1 MLKKA
6 HSINHYK
13 LRNICNKL
21 SAILNIKFNLRI
33 NMTEVKLHGVLLSP
47 YVYRVIWALKLKGV
61 PYEFVAEDLSNKSD
75 LLLKYNPVYK
85 KIPVL
90 VHGEKPVSESMVIL
104 EYIEEMWPQNPSL
117 MPNDPYDRALA
128 RFWIK
133 FIEDKV
139 RTTTLA
145 IPFINIFFS
154 NLFIYLRFRLD
165 HKNKE
170 LHPLKPQLLSFVTR
184 TRVIVRIADSQSIKP
199 SRSIAFF
206 IFICK
211 KLFKLSTPCFF
222 TTLFLEIFI
231 NQ

>member
-1 MLKKA
+1 
-6 HSINHYK
+6 
-13 LRNICNKL
+13 
-21 SAILNIKFNLRI
+21 
-33 NMTEVKLHGVLLSP
+33 MTEVKLHGVLLSP

-133 FIEDKV
+133 FIEDKIV
-139 RTTTLA
+139 A
-145 IPFINIFFS
+145 ILG
-154 NLFIYLRFRLD
+154 LFRSITGQELE
-165 HKNKE
+165 NATKE
-170 LHPLKPQLLSFVTR
+170 LLEILQTLEEHGLGEKFFFNGDNIGLV
-184 TRVIVRIADSQSIKP
+184 D
-199 SRSIAFF
+199 IAFGSM
-206 IFICK
+206 
-211 KLFKLSTPCFF
+211 LFSMQVIGDVVGVKPFESHKFPSLHAWFENFKQIPVIEENFPNRDEYFVYIKRRREELLASA
-222 TTLFLEIFI
+222 
-231 NQ
+231 

>member
-1 MLKKA
+1 
-6 HSINHYK
+6 
-13 LRNICNKL
+13 
-21 SAILNIKFNLRI
+21 
-33 NMTEVKLHGVLLSP
+33 MTEVKLHGVLLSP

-165 HKNKE
+165 HENKE
-170 LHPLKPQLLSFVTR
+170 LHPLNPQLLS
-184 TRVIVRIADSQSIKP
+184 
-199 SRSIAFF
+199 
-206 IFICK
+206 
-211 KLFKLSTPCFF
+211 LL
-222 TTLFLEIFI
+222 LELGS
-231 NQ
+231 